1 MKTLVTRLAVI
12 VVLLVAGSW
21 LWSNRDRIGILSNN
35 SVRIQGDWHK
45 VEMDFSNP
53 DVYTF
58 TETFISLDGDEWASY
73 KLVGSSRIEVSTND
87 AVTTYEL
94 SFPDDENMVWSIRK
108 GEKTIPVMRWRR

>member
-1 MKTLVTRLAVI
+1 MKTLVTRLTVI

-73 KLVGSSRIEVSTND
+73 KLVGSSHIEVSTDN

-108 GEKTIPVMRWRR
+108 GEKTIPVMRFRR